1 MTLSFGT
8 FIRFHIEHFV
18 SAEVNS
24 KPRQVV
30 GPGMHRGFSAFP
42 LALVVLVLLLLQ
54 ERKWENKKNLQSNCW
69 SLSATSPN
77 SRRKPFDPNY

>member
-8 FIRFHIEHFV
+8 FIRFHTEHFV

-30 GPGMHRGFSAFP
+30 GLGMHRGFSAFP

-54 ERKWENKKNLQSNCW
+54 RK
-69 SLSATSPN
+69 
-77 SRRKPFDPNY
+77 